1 MAWALGNAG
10 SLSSGL
16 WQFNED
22 GAMAKHLH
30 AGHAASSGVLAAE
43 LAARDFTGT
52 RFILEG
58 KRGLYAA
65 TSNDPKPHLVTAGLA
80 PNMERYKISECVIKP
95 FPSCRHT
102 HAPIDLALEL
112 RKRSGLSPDQVE
124 RIDVDTYQAAID
136 LTDNDNPTHEFAA
149 KFSTQ
154 YCLSAAFTL
163 GRLSLS
169 DFDANMRSD
178 PTIRRLMAKIKLR
191 IDPEIQR
198 RYPEEWPCRVTITP
212 ISGEKIKAFTASPK
226 GDPEN
231 PLSLEEL
238 QGKFRS
244 MVVGTLYQAKAES
257 LIQAVANLDLAD
269 GVRVLFV

>member
-1 MAWALGNAG
+1 
-10 SLSSGL
+10 
-16 WQFNED
+16 
-22 GAMAKHLH
+22 
-30 AGHAASSGVLAAE
+30 
-43 LAARDFTGT
+43 
-52 RFILEG
+52 
-58 KRGLYAA
+58 
-65 TSNDPKPHLVTAGLA
+65 
-80 PNMERYKISECVIKP
+80 MENYKISECVIKP

-112 RKRSGLSPDQVE
+112 RRKSGLFPEQVE

-154 YCLSAAFTL
+154 YCLSAAFVL
-163 GRLSLS
+163 GRLTLS
-169 DFDANMRSD
+169 DFDEATRSD
-178 PTIRRLMAKIKLR
+178 PAIRRLMGKTKLR
-191 IDPEIQR
+191 IEPEIQS
-198 RYPEEWPCRVTITP
+198 RYPSEWRCRVSITST
-212 ISGEKIKAFTASPK
+212 SGERIEAFTASPK

-244 MVVGTLYQAKAES
+244 MVAGTSYEGKAES
-257 LIQAVANLDLAD
+257 LIQAVGSLELAD